1 MKISLNWLKDYIEI
15 NLPPEKIGEIL
26 TDIGLE
32 VEGMEE
38 VDSIKG
44 GLEGIVIGEVKTCIK
59 HPNADRLSLT
69 TVDIGSE
76 EGLLQIICGAPNVAA
91 GQKVLVAPTGTTVH
105 PTNGEPFLIKRGKI
119 RGEVS
124 EGMICSEDEI
134 GLGTNH
140 DGIVVLPETA
150 TVGTLGRDF
159 LKVEKDYVY
168 EIGLTPN
175 RSDAT
180 NHIGVA
186 KDIAAALKINYGHV
200 GDLQLPSVEDFKI
213 HNHDLPVE
221 VVVENTEA
229 CPRYAGVSIK
239 GVTIKESPD
248 WLKKRLQAIDVR
260 PISNIVD
267 ITNFVLHEFG
277 QPLHAFDLDE
287 ISDQKVIVKTL
298 PQDAPFMSLDEVER
312 KLNDHDLMICDGQSN
327 GMCIGGVFGGIKS
340 GVKENTNNIFLES
353 AHFNAKWIR
362 RTSMRHNLRTDA
374 AKVFEKG
381 SDPNISVYA
390 LKRAALL
397 MVELAGGEIASEVV
411 DIYPNPI
418 QPTEVEVSYAHVNRL
433 IGVDIPKE
441 KIRAILEAMEMEIVD
456 ETETHFRVAV
466 TTNKADVTREADVIE
481 EILRIY
487 GFNNVPV
494 PGHIKTAVTIA
505 PSPDPNELKDTIGN
519 LLSANGFNEMMAV
532 SLTESRYFR
541 EFLPIPA
548 ENLVFV
554 NNTSNIHLDAMRPMM
569 LFSGLEAVLHNQNRQ
584 QYSLKLFEFGKSYR
598 KKEDGIDE
606 RSHLTLLLTG
616 ERSPES
622 WLNEDKA
629 QVNYF
634 TLKAYVQQV
643 LTRLGLDTYQ
653 ETAISDDTY
662 SFGLKYHRGQQTL
675 VEFGKVK
682 PKLIKKMDIRT
693 PVFYAD
699 FNWDALLKS
708 RKKHKIIFEEI
719 NKFPSTRRDLAL
731 VVENSIK
738 FQDIVAIARKVGK
751 KLIKDI
757 NLFDVYENEA
767 QLGKGKKSYAI
778 SFIFEDPTKTLKD
791 KEVDKVTTQ
800 LIQQYESQLSAIIRR

>member
-1 MKISLNWLKDYIEI
+1 MKISLNWLKDYIDI

-38 VDSIKG
+38 VDSVKG
-44 GLEGIVIGEVKTCIK
+44 GLEGIVVGEVKTCGK
-59 HPNADRLSLT
+59 HPNADRLSVT
-69 TVDIGSE
+69 TVDVGR
-76 EGLLQIICGAPNVAA
+76 EGLLHIVCGAPNVAA
-91 GQKVLVAPTGTTVH
+91 GQKVLVAPSGTTVH
-105 PTNGEPFLIKRGKI
+105 PTEGEAFPIKKGKI

-134 GLGTNH
+134 GLGTSH
-140 DGIVVLPETA
+140 DGIMVLPEDA
-150 TVGTLGRDF
+150 PVGALGREYM
-159 LKVEKDYVY
+159 KVEKDYVY

-186 KDIAAALKINYGHV
+186 KDIAAALKINYDHAGH
-200 GDLQLPSVEDFKI
+200 LHLPSVENFQID
-213 HNHDLPVE
+213 NNDLPVE

-248 WLKKRLQAIDVR
+248 WLKKRLLAVDVR
-260 PISNIVD
+260 PINNIVD

-277 QPLHAFDLDE
+277 QPLHAFDLGK
-287 ISDQKVIVKTL
+287 IGQQKVIVKTL
-298 PQDAPFMSLDEVER
+298 AQDAPFLSLDEVER
-312 KLNDHDLMICDGQSN
+312 KLNDHDLMICDGNSK
-327 GMCIGGVFGGIKS
+327 GMCIGGVFGGLNS
-340 GVKENTNNIFLES
+340 GVTDNTKNIFLES

-381 SDPNISVYA
+381 SDPNVSVYA
-390 LKRAALL
+390 LKRAVLL
-397 MVELAGGEIASEVV
+397 MKELAGGEIASDVV
-411 DIYPNPI
+411 DIYPEPI
-418 QPTEVEVSYAHVNRL
+418 QPTQVEVSHAHVSRL

-441 KIRAILEAMEMEIVD
+441 EIKAILEAMEMALVS
-456 ETETHFRVAV
+456 ETDTHFTVAV
-466 TTNKADVTREADVIE
+466 PTNKADVTREADVIE

-505 PSPDPNELKDTIGN
+505 QSPDPNELKDAIGN

-541 EFLPIPA
+541 DILPIP
-548 ENLVFV
+548 EEDLVFV
-554 NNTSNIHLDAMRPMM
+554 NNTSNIHLDVMRPTM
-569 LFSGLEAVLHNQNRQ
+569 LFSGLEAIVYNQNRQ
-584 QYSLKLFEFGKSYR
+584 QGDLKLFEFGKSYR
-598 KKEDGIDE
+598 KEEGAIDE
-606 RSHLTLLLTG
+606 RNHLSLLLAG
-616 ERSPES
+616 QRIPES
-622 WLNEDKA
+622 WHNSAKA
-629 QVNYF
+629 PVDYF
-634 TLKAYVQQV
+634 TLKAFVHQV
-643 LTRLGLDTYQ
+643 LGKLGLTSYQ
-653 ETAISDDTY
+653 ETAVSDDIF
-662 SFGLKYHRGQQTL
+662 SFGLKYHRGPQEVVT
-675 VEFGKVK
+675 FGKVN
-682 PKLIKKMDIRT
+682 PKVARKMDIRSN
-693 PVFYAD
+693 VFYAD
-699 FNWDALLKS
+699 FNWDLLLKS
-708 RKKHKIIFEEI
+708 RKKHNIIFEEI

-731 VVENSIK
+731 VVENSVK

-767 QLGKGKKSYAI
+767 QLGKGKKSYAV
-778 SFIFEDPTKTLKD
+778 SFTFEDPTKTLKD
-791 KEVDKVTTQ
+791 KEVDKVTNK
-800 LIQQYESQLSAIIRR
+800 LIQQYEEKLSAVIRR